1 MEPIDAALTA
11 LELQN
16 PSHYT
21 QTAKEFNV
29 VRSTLSRR
37 HRQITRARKDVTE
50 MKSLLSVQQEKTL
63 LEYINLLTERG
74 LPPTTQMVRNFAS
87 EISGITPGKNWISRF
102 IERHKNKIKS
112 SYLTPADIARKR
124 ADNPYQYKLFY
135 ELLTEKIK
143 KYEIEVHN
151 MYNMDEKGF
160 LIGILNKSKRI
171 YTKSEAVRGK
181 LLRAGQDDNREWI
194 TVIVSICADGTSLPP
209 GLIYQATSG
218 NLQDSWLQDF
228 NPKQH
233 RVFFS
238 STATGWTNEEMGFS
252 WLTTLFDIETKKKA
266 GNGRFWRLLIL
277 DRHGSHINMKF
288 LNWSHK
294 HRILVAVFPPHLTYR
309 LQPLDVS
316 LFSPLSTYYSQEL
329 NDLICK
335 SQDLSS
341 LTKRNFFHLFWA
353 AYDKAFTRDNI
364 LSGWVD
370 TGLNPLSPG
379 IVLNTV
385 KTRQKQASRPSSK
398 DSNTSALLASD
409 WRKVRKLLRD
419 MVGEVIEPQAK

>member
-1 MEPIDAALTA
+1 M
-11 LELQN
+11 
-16 PSHYT
+16 
-21 QTAKEFNV
+21 
-29 VRSTLSRR
+29 
-37 HRQITRARKDVTE
+37 
-50 MKSLLSVQQEKTL
+50 VQ
-63 LEYINLLTERG
+63 
-74 LPPTTQMVRNFAS
+74 NFAS

-194 TVIVSICADGTSLPP
+194 TVIASICADGTSLPP
-209 GLIYQATSG
+209 GLIYQVTSG

-238 STATGWTNEEMGFS
+238 STATDWTNEEMGFS

-341 LTKRNFFHLFWA
+341 LTKHNFFHLFWA

-379 IVLNTV
+379 IVLNAV

-398 DSNTSALLASD
+398 DSNTSALSASD

-419 MVGEVIEPQAK
+419 VVGEVIEPQAK